1 MSGDSSTKSSTDS
14 SRKALAESSAKPS
27 AVRMSVSNAK
37 FEVEKFDGMSNFGM
51 WQCEVMD
58 VLIQQ
63 ELDIALEDKPEEM
76 SDKDWDKINRQACG
90 SIRLCL
96 AKDQKYF
103 VMREIKAKELW
114 KMLAD
119 KYMTKSVEN
128 RLYLKKKLFR
138 FQYHVGI
145 SMSKHLNDY
154 NKILANLQNL
164 EVEIK
169 DMDKALLLL
178 NSLPDTYDHL
188 IITLLYRKNEI

>member
-1 MSGDSSTKSSTDS
+1 
-14 SRKALAESSAKPS
+14 
-27 AVRMSVSNAK
+27 
-37 FEVEKFDGMSNFGM
+37 
-51 WQCEVMD
+51 
-58 VLIQQ
+58 
-63 ELDIALEDKPEEM
+63 
-76 SDKDWDKINRQACG
+76 
-90 SIRLCL
+90 
-96 AKDQKYF
+96 
-103 VMREIKAKELW
+103 MREIKAKELW